1 MATAIQPG
9 SIDIRPGASVDIM
22 ATIRSVLEDR
32 PMGGTIADYRKCSRL
47 LDELDRVSSGEV
59 PDLVVEPREAAMLAD
74 LLEAQQWRSLARPM
88 MTWVVDTIARLR
100 ADAE

>member
-9 SIDIRPGASVDIM
+9 RIDIRPGASVDIM

-32 PMGGTIADYRKCSRL
+32 PMGGTIADFRKCSRI
-47 LDELDRVSSGEV
+47 LDELDRVAAGEV
-59 PDLVVEPREAAMLAD
+59 PDLIVEPREATMLAG
-74 LLEAQQWRSLARPM
+74 LLEAQQWRTLARPLM
-88 MTWVVDTIARLR
+88 RWVEDTIARLR